1 MTAQAAVLVSWGR
14 GNGHITRLARIA
26 RAFRAHAWQ
35 TSFVSHDATVHLSM
49 IGKIS
54 SDIDPLLYPQWAEEA
69 DPWTQWA
76 DEGFLRRSVEWDRA
90 NISSCRPGVVIN
102 DNRLSTVIACSIDH
116 VPIVTLCQD
125 NQLPG
130 YRFVGEPEAP
140 IWRDPLPAINAILEE
155 HHLSPLD
162 SDVRELFG
170 RGRIAIPSSPLL
182 EPVTVTTG
190 LDVVHTGILANAV
203 ASVSGQRRS
212 LLFYRTVGEVTA
224 EFEAAFN
231 DWEGSIYVATGDE
244 RRAKHLAS
252 QLGARYAVAPL
263 WDLPS
268 IGGELRTAIHHGGH
282 GITSACLAHG
292 ISSVVLPGI
301 NPERTAN
308 GRRVE
313 RLGGAVVLA
322 GDDAAGV
329 RWGPAVD
336 VTGERPSWRQIRD
349 AVDHLT
355 MTDSLIAPL
364 ATDAEVVEVLT

>member
-1 MTAQAAVLVSWGR
+1 MTAQAAAFVSWGR

-26 RAFRAHAWQ
+26 RAFRAHAWR
-35 TSFVSHDATVHLSM
+35 TSFVSHDAAVHLSM
-49 IGKIS
+49 IDRIN

-69 DPWTQWA
+69 NPWTQWT

-90 NISSCRPGVVIN
+90 NISSYRPGVVIN
-102 DNRLSTVIACSIDH
+102 DNRLSTVIACSIDR
-116 VPIVTLCQD
+116 VPVVTVCQD

-130 YRFVGEPEAP
+130 YRFPDEPDAP
-140 IWRDPLPAINAILEE
+140 IWRHPLPAINAILEE
-155 HHLSPLD
+155 HHLLPLD

-170 RGRIAIPSSPLL
+170 RGRIAIPSSPRL
-182 EPVTVTTG
+182 EPVAVSTG
-190 LDVVHTGILANAV
+190 LDVVHTGILADA
-203 ASVSGQRRS
+203 AESVSGPRRS
-212 LLFYRTVGEVTA
+212 LLFYRTVGEETA

-231 DWEGSIYVATGDE
+231 DWEGSIFVATGDH
-244 RRAKHLAS
+244 RSAKGLAS

-263 WDLPS
+263 WDLAS

-308 GRRVE
+308 GLRAE
-313 RLGGAVVLA
+313 RLGAAVVLP
-322 GDDAAGV
+322 GDDDAGV

-336 VTGERPSWRQIRD
+336 ITGERPPWSQVRD
-349 AVDHLT
+349 SVDDLT

-364 ATDAEVVEVLT
+364 AEDGEIVEMLT